1 MRNELSNEGEAE
13 DERSTVGNKE
23 YGETVWGSEKSPEGS
38 EEEEMKKMKMVS
50 AVGEEKE
57 SVSDVDEDEEGIFK
71 IL

>member
-1 MRNELSNEGEAE
+1 MSNEGEAE
-13 DERSTVGNKE
+13 DERSTGGNKE
-23 YGETVWGSEKSPEGS
+23 YGETVCGSEKSPEGS